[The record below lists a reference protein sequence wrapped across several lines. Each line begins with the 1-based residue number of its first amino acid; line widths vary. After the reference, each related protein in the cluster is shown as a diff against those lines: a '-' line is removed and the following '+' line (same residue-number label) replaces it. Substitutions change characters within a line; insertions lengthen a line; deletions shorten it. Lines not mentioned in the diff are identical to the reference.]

1 MALGQELPSRAL
13 SGVHPLTLPEASAL
27 QQTEPRSC
35 IGSSDL
41 AGMEGRPGQPRE
53 PACLTPSLCPDPT
66 WLPLERQMLTNQA
79 AALTHT
85 QVCPE
90 VLG

>member
-1 MALGQELPSRAL
+1 MALGQELPSRAP

-41 AGMEGRPGQPRE
+41 AGMEGLRE

-66 WLPLERQMLTNQA
+66 WPWLPLERQMLTNQA
-79 AALTHT
+79 VALTYT
-85 QVCPE
+85 QVCLE
-90 VLG
+90 VLE